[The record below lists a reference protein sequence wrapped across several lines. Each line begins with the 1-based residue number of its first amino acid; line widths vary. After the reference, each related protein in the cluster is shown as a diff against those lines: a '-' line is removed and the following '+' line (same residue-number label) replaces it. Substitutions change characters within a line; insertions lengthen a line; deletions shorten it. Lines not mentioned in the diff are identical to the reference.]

1 MYYNVNKQN
10 EDDKNSNAKRNQKNM
25 KLSEK
30 EQIDSSD
37 IFMITGYKT
46 PLFERRHQ
54 HEFDTS

>member
-30 EQIDSSD
+30 VQIDSSGHFYD
-37 IFMITGYKT
+37 NRIQGSIV
-46 PLFERRHQ
+46 
-54 HEFDTS
+54 